1 MLNAF
6 PDFFL
11 YNINFFRYNAL
22 ELQNQVSTIEIELQI
37 TNKNLNNLRSKE
49 DKTIYGTI
57 VQLVLP
63 MCTVHGKLE
72 LTNTS
77 LYFYADGF
85 SEAGLDSKTNARA
98 ASNNID
104 RDGK

>member
-1 MLNAF
+1 
-6 PDFFL
+6 
-11 YNINFFRYNAL
+11 
-22 ELQNQVSTIEIELQI
+22 
-37 TNKNLNNLRSKE
+37 
-49 DKTIYGTI
+49 
-57 VQLVLP
+57 

-104 RDGK
+104 RDGTLTNVVKFVSL